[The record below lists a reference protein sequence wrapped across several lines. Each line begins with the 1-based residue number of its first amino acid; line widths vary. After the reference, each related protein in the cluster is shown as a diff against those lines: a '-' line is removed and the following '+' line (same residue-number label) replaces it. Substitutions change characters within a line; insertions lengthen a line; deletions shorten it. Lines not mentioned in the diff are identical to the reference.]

1 VIAAV
6 GVADLPLVARVRL
19 RRGTTVALLIH
30 AGVLVVGWFVA
41 FVVWAP
47 FVHWE

>member
-1 VIAAV
+1 M
-6 GVADLPLVARVRL
+6 
-19 RRGTTVALLIH
+19 TH